1 MTSNNH
7 NDNRDHDRDRRYK
20 HSLHRLLMAAALAT
34 LAALSNGAAASAA
47 GPARG
52 EWDFRVLLD
61 DAPIGEHR
69 FALATAGDE
78 RKLVSEAR
86 FAVKL
91 LGVTVYRYQH
101 SATEMWRGDCLR
113 RLSSKTD
120 DDGTPEKVSAEAA
133 GDNALAVT
141 TPKGTQAVEGCVM
154 SFAYWNP
161 AIRTQARLLNAQ
173 SGKLEAVQVSRAGS
187 GTVEVRGQPVAA
199 TRWRIATDAQPID
212 VWYSAQ
218 GEWLGLD
225 STVSGNRKLSYRL
238 K

>member
-1 MTSNNH
+1 MRSH
-7 NDNRDHDRDRRYK
+7 NKNTTRVVV
-20 HSLHRLLMAAALAT
+20 
-34 LAALSNGAAASAA
+34 LAALSALLNGAASASAA
-47 GPARG
+47 GPAAG

-78 RKLVSEAR
+78 RKVVSEAR

-91 LGVTVYRYQH
+91 LGVTVYRYRH
-101 SATEMWRGDCLR
+101 SATEIWRGDCLR
-113 RLSSKTD
+113 RLNSKTD
-120 DDGTPEKVSAEAA
+120 DDGTPEKVDAEAA
-133 GDNALAVT
+133 EPGALAVT
-141 TPKGTQAVEGCVM
+141 TPKGTRSVDGCVM

-161 AIRTQARLLNAQ
+161 AIRTQGRLLNAQ

-187 GTVEVRGQPVAA
+187 GTLEVRGQQVAA
-199 TRWRIATDAQPID
+199 TRWRIATEAQPID

-225 STVSGNRKLSYRL
+225 STVGGNRKLSYRL

>member
-1 MTSNNH
+1 MRTAAKKK
-7 NDNRDHDRDRRYK
+7 K
-20 HSLHRLLMAAALAT
+20 HSWVLMLAAW
-34 LAALSNGAAASAA
+34 AALSSGAATASAA
-47 GPARG
+47 GPAGG

-61 DAPIGEHR
+61 DSPIGEHR
-69 FALATAGDE
+69 FALATTGNE

-101 SATEMWRGDCLR
+101 TATEMWHGDCLR

-120 DDGTPEKVSAEAA
+120 DDGTPEKVSAEPV
-133 GDNALAVT
+133 GDNALAVV
-141 TPKGTQAVEGCVM
+141 TPKGRQSVDGCVM

-161 AIRTQARLLNAQ
+161 AIRTQDKLLNAQ
-173 SGKLEAVQVSRAGS
+173 SGKIEPVQISKAGS
-187 GTVEVRGQPVAA
+187 GMVDVRGRQVAA

-212 VWYSAQ
+212 VWYSQQ
-218 GEWLGLD
+218 GDWLGLD

>member
-1 MTSNNH
+1 MRTN
-7 NDNRDHDRDRRYK
+7 K
-20 HSLHRLLMAAALAT
+20 HRTLALAALA
-34 LAALSNGAAASAA
+34 ALLNGAATASAA
-47 GPARG
+47 GPTGG
-52 EWDFRVLLD
+52 EWNFRVLLD
-61 DAPIGEHR
+61 DSPIGEHR
-69 FALATAGDE
+69 FALATTGDE
-78 RKLVSEAR
+78 RRLTSAAR

-101 SATEMWRGDCLR
+101 DATETWRGDCLK
-113 RLSSKTD
+113 RLNSKTD
-120 DDGTPEKVSAEAA
+120 DDGTPEKVDAEAS
-133 GDNALAVT
+133 GDNTLAVS
-141 TPKGTQAVEGCVM
+141 TPRGIQSLDGCVM

-161 AIRTQARLLNAQ
+161 AIRTQGKLLNAQ
-173 SGKLEAVQVSRAGS
+173 SGKFEAVQVSRAGS

-238 K
+238 R